1 MRGNMKSNEEFIAGI
16 YEKAASYTEEN
27 NTKILRVNF
36 AARAAKIAAMFAVC
50 LGLTGV
56 GIMTLGSNGNRPQGG
71 NEGIALSSEDG
82 TPFQIPEPRVLPE
95 LSYMAGEVETVD
107 AENKM
112 FFLRV
117 QNMENE
123 ETSDGAGELV
133 VVRFAEGV
141 DLIDKLCKG
150 MQIKVG
156 GATFEGGYL
165 TPDSEYTLLLVTREQ
180 DFFVWSQESET
191 YIRPDYISDENK

>member
-50 LGLTGV
+50 LGLAGV
-56 GIMTLGSNGNRPQGG
+56 GAVTLGNSGNTPQGG
-71 NEGIALSSEDG
+71 NDGIALSSDEG

-95 LSYMAGEVETVD
+95 LRYLDGEVETVD

-112 FFLRV
+112 IFLRV

-123 ETSDGAGELV
+123 ETSDGAEMRV
-133 VVRFAEGV
+133 AVRFAEGV

-156 GATFEGGYL
+156 GAAFEGGYL

>member
-1 MRGNMKSNEEFIAGI
+1 MKSNEEFIAGI

-50 LGLTGV
+50 LGLAGV
-56 GIMTLGSNGNRPQGG
+56 GIMTLGSNGNGTQGG
-71 NEGIALSSEDG
+71 NEGIALSSDEG

-95 LSYMAGEVETVD
+95 LSYLTGEVESVD
-107 AENKM
+107 TENKM
-112 FFLRV
+112 IFLRL
-117 QNMENE
+117 QNMESE
-123 ETSDGAGELV
+123 ETSDEAGVLV

-141 DLIDKLCKG
+141 DLINKLCKG

-165 TPDSEYTLLLVTREQ
+165 TPDNEYTLLLVTREQ
-180 DFFVWSQESET
+180 DFFVWSEESST
-191 YIRPDYISDENK
+191 YIRPDYITDENN